1 MEKLE
6 YADHIIKDTKII
18 YLSTQSSSGILLNGD
33 WKSQVSY
40 DLKNYLDFENDDTI
54 DYYTVSMPYA
64 CIPNSNYV
72 ISEINNNI
80 SIAFPSTS
88 SNFTT
93 FTMPVGNYT
102 YTTFISTFKSVIS
115 GMSIVLNQL
124 TKKFS
129 IGYADQ
135 FVISSQSSLSSVMGF
150 SQTLTAQYGYNQT
163 LGTTCYYIDL
173 PRCLNLLPI
182 PRFYIRCDSINNGV
196 VLSSTGVTT
205 SDVLMSVPNVSKQ
218 NSQIIYENNMDE
230 FVVKNF
236 ISNIITISITDEIGN
251 LINFNGLSSYFCLR
265 FNIYRKAIQKPLK
278 FDKLLQSINTSTNIP
293 ITNNDDIIN
302 IPKSPDELFN

>member
-1 MEKLE
+1 MEKIE
-6 YADHIIKDTKII
+6 YTNHMIKDTKII

-54 DYYTVSMPYA
+54 DYFTVSMPYA

-80 SIAFPSTS
+80 SIAFPSIS

-93 FTMPVGNYT
+93 FTVPVGNYT
-102 YTTFISTFKSVIS
+102 YTSFISTFKSVIS
-115 GMSIVLNQL
+115 GMNIVLNQL

-129 IGYADQ
+129 IGFSDE
-135 FVISSQSSLSSVMGF
+135 FIISSQSSLSSVMGF
-150 SQTLTAQYGYNQT
+150 SETITAQYGYSST

-173 PRCLNLLPI
+173 PRCINLLPI
-182 PRFYIRCDSINNGV
+182 PRFFIRCDAINNGI
-196 VLSSTGVTT
+196 VLSSSGVTT

-236 ISNIITISITDEIGN
+236 ITNAITISITNENGSF
-251 LINFNGLSSYFCLR
+251 INFNGISSYFCLR

-278 FDKLLQSINTSTNIP
+278 FEKLIQTINTSTNIP
-293 ITNNDDIIN
+293 IINNYEILN
-302 IPKSPDELFN
+302 IPKSPDELFK